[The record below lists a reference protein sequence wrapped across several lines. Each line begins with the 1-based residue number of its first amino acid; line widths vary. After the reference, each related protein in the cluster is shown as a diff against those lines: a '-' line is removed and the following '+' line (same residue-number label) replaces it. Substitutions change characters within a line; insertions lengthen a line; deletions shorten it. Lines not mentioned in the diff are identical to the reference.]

1 MQYLQV
7 KRPLRKEKRSEKK
20 GQEEG
25 QEVRYTQENIGEK
38 QRVKKN
44 E

>member
-7 KRPLRKEKRSEKK
+7 KRPLRKEKRSEK
-20 GQEEG
+20 EG